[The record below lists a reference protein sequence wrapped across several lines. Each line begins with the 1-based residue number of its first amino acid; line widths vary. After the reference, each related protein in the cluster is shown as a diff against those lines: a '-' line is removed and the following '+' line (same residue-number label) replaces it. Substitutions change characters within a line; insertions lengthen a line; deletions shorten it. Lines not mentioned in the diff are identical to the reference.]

1 MSYATVLLALLVLGV
16 AAIVTGVALVAGAG
30 FAFIVAGAA
39 VTAFV
44 LNEARD

>member
-16 AAIVTGVALVAGAG
+16 AAIVAGVAMVAGPG
-30 FAFIVAGAA
+30 IAFIVAGAA

>member
-16 AAIVTGVALVAGAG
+16 AAIVTGVALIAGTG
-30 FAFIVAGAA
+30 YAFIVAGVA

>member
-16 AAIVTGVALVAGAG
+16 AAIVTGVAMIAGAG
-30 FAFIVAGAA
+30 VACIVAGVA
-39 VTAFV
+39 VSAFV

>member
-16 AAIVTGVALVAGAG
+16 AAIVTGVAMLAGPG
-30 FAFIVAGAA
+30 PAFIVAGVA
-39 VTAFV
+39 VSAFV